1 MVYGDQSNFIIIKLT
16 NVKQNNKVLFIFII
30 NIQT

>member
-1 MVYGDQSNFIIIKLT
+1 MVYRGQSNYIIIKLT
-16 NVKQNNKVLFIFII
+16 NGKQNNKVLFIFII